1 MKTMI
6 ATVMVL
12 AVCGLAGGVSPR
24 SRVRIGVDGGYSD
37 IVVKISPQTPFK
49 HCRTII
55 SNLQVYYRW
64 LFYYDYLK
72 TSRVI

>member
-1 MKTMI
+1 MKTII
-6 ATVMVL
+6 ATAMVL

-37 IVVKISPQTPFK
+37 IVVKISPHTPFK

-55 SNLQVYYRW
+55 SNLQVCFIW
-64 LFYYDYLK
+64 LFYN
-72 TSRVI
+72 VI